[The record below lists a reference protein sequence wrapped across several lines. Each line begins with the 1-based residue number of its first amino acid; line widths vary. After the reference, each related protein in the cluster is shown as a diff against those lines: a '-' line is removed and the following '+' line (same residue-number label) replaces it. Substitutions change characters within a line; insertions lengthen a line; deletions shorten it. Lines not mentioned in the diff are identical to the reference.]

1 MIDCPSSFRLV
12 SPLIHLFLLNLRWT
26 ATTIGGKY
34 SSTNLS
40 SRLDHIQIHSAIVRI
55 LSFLR
60 TKYQQIARVF
70 LRKPKIIL
78 LDEATSALD
87 ENSQDAVQTAL
98 SNLIKESNATVV
110 MVAHRLSTVVN
121 ADKICVIDKGQVLEQ
136 GSHEE
141 LANRD
146 GGIYASMVEKQL
158 AKKGDMLDQDQE
170 GSKKGSKDSI
180 DALLAD

>member
-1 MIDCPSSFRLV
+1 M
-12 SPLIHLFLLNLRWT
+12 
-26 ATTIGGKY
+26 
-34 SSTNLS
+34 
-40 SRLDHIQIHSAIVRI
+40 
-55 LSFLR
+55 
-60 TKYQQIARVF
+60 
-70 LRKPKIIL
+70 
-78 LDEATSALD
+78 DEATSALD

-170 GSKKGSKDSI
+170 ESKKGSKDSI